1 MILEMDF
8 GNSRIKWR
16 LRDGQNV
23 ISRSAVAR
31 EKGLAEIKSAIQDNI
46 KRVNAVWVASVLDEN
61 AKAWINFWV
70 RKNLGVTPVY
80 AISKTEVA
88 GVINGY
94 DDPGRLGVD
103 RWLAMI
109 AAFNRCRTACI
120 VISSGTALTVDLI
133 DRGGRHLGGYIVPGW
148 NTSMAALNQNTQ
160 LINIMEL
167 KASKLEPGT
176 YTQSAVV
183 HGLSACYVGLIQN
196 AITQLTAQTG
206 TSDHTIMAT
215 GGEASRLLDFFPDI
229 QLHEELI
236 LDGLAYCLV

>member
-16 LRDGQNV
+16 LREGQNV
-23 ISRSAVAR
+23 IVRNAVAR
-31 EKGLAEIKSAIQDNI
+31 EKGLAEIKSAIQNYI
-46 KRVNAVWVASVLDEN
+46 EKIEAVWVASVLDEN

-70 RKNLGVTPVY
+70 RKNIGLTPVY
-80 AISKTEVA
+80 AASGLEVA

-94 DDPGRLGVD
+94 DDPARLGVD

-109 AAFNRCRTACI
+109 AAFNVCHTACI
-120 VISSGTALTVDLI
+120 VISAGTALTVDLV
-133 DRGGRHLGGYIVPGW
+133 DQDGRHLGGYIVPGW
-148 NTSMAALNQNTQ
+148 KTSVLALNHNTQ
-160 LINIMEL
+160 LINLMEL

-183 HGLSACYVGLIQN
+183 HGLGACYVGLIQN
-196 AITQLTAQTG
+196 AITQLAAQTG
-206 TSDHTIMAT
+206 ANDHAILAT
-215 GGEASRLLDFFPDI
+215 GGEASRLLEFFPDI